1 VSEALVFY
9 KVRDPKSSKKQRG
22 GSVFNRILL
31 LIVALLGLILVGQLV
46 FHFILAPRLT
56 VRNITIKSD
65 LSLSKDEVLSV
76 AGIEENLYYFSLDS
90 EEIRKSLESLP
101 MIREAAVRKVFPDS
115 LSITLYGREALSM
128 LLFTTPEG
136 QSVPLVV
143 DDQGV
148 IFEIGSAVSSWDLPV
163 LTGVKFKQ
171 LRVGMKLPEA
181 VRPVLRDLRSLQIRN
196 PDLFRLISEIRLIS
210 TASGVTELLLYPL
223 QYPVRLRLPAELDPA
238 ALRTALVVLDLMA
251 EQELANEVKELD
263 FRTGEVVYRIEED

>member
-22 GSVFNRILL
+22 GSAFNRILL

-101 MIREAAVRKVFPDS
+101 MIREAVVRKVFPDS

-143 DDQGV
+143 DEQGV

-163 LTGVKFKQ
+163 ITGVKFKQ

-210 TASGVTELLLYPL
+210 STSGVTELLLYPL
-223 QYPVRLRLPAELDPA
+223 QYPVRLRMAAELDPA
-238 ALRTALVVLDLMA
+238 TLRTALVVLDLMDG
-251 EQELANEVKELD
+251 QELANEVKELD